1 MGSIIISAVAA
12 IAAGMALAATG
23 VLQQRAASSRPD
35 DEQFSLR
42 MLARLARNKTWL
54 MGIGAAVLSYGFQAL
69 ALAFGP
75 LALVQPLVVSE
86 LLFAVPVS
94 AKLRGIR
101 LGRRE
106 WTAMVTVVAGL
117 GIGIA
122 AAHPRKADPLVSIEL
137 WAYALGGI
145 AVLVALALLI
155 GRQLTGPAK
164 ASMFALAG
172 ASVMALQSAL
182 YKATISALERDKLG
196 VFTHWQAY
204 ALIVASFLGL
214 YLVQN
219 AYQAG
224 PLAASMPVMDAVLPT
239 VAIALGI
246 GLFGEPINTSWWG
259 LTGASAGLVL
269 LIVGIVALDTSGAV
283 RRQHS
288 VEEKEQERASQ
299 QGNSAVAA
307 SGNLAPHHGKG
318 S

>member
-42 MLARLARNKTWL
+42 MLARLARDKTWL

-94 AKLRGIR
+94 AKMRGIR

-106 WTAMVTVVAGL
+106 WTAMAIVVAGL
-117 GIGIA
+117 GLGIA
-122 AAHPRKADPLVSIEL
+122 SAHPRKANPLVPIEL

-145 AVLVALALLI
+145 ALLVTLALLI

-164 ASMFALAG
+164 ASLFALAG

-182 YKATISALERDKLG
+182 YKATITALERDKLG

-246 GLFGEPINTSWWG
+246 GLFGEPVNTSWWG
-259 LTGASAGLVL
+259 LTGASVGLVL
-269 LIVGIVALDTSGAV
+269 LISGIVALDTSGAV
-283 RRQHS
+283 RRQQR
-288 VEEKEQERASQ
+288 VEEKRRQQASHEDR
-299 QGNSAVAA
+299 SAVTA
-307 SGNLAPHHGKG
+307 SGASAPQHGKG

>member
-1 MGSIIISAVAA
+1 MGSILISVFAA

-23 VLQQRAASSRPD
+23 VLQQRAASSRPA

-42 MLARLARNKTWL
+42 MLARLAHNKIWL

-86 LLFAVPVS
+86 LLFAVPIS
-94 AKLRGIR
+94 AKLRGIH
-101 LGRRE
+101 LGKRA
-106 WTAMVTVVAGL
+106 WTAVGIVVAGL
-117 GIGIA
+117 AIGIA
-122 AAHPRKADPLVSIEL
+122 SAHPRKANPLVPFSL
-137 WAYALGGI
+137 WAYALVGI

-155 GRQLTGPAK
+155 GHRLSGPAK

-182 YKATISALERDKLG
+182 YKATITALERDKLG

-204 ALIVASFLGL
+204 ALIIASFLGL

-239 VAIALGI
+239 VAIAL
-246 GLFGEPINTSWWG
+246 
-259 LTGASAGLVL
+259 ASACSVSRSTPAG
-269 LIVGIVALDTSGAV
+269 GA
-283 RRQHS
+283 
-288 VEEKEQERASQ
+288 
-299 QGNSAVAA
+299 
-307 SGNLAPHHGKG
+307 
-318 S
+318 

>member
-1 MGSIIISAVAA
+1 MRAEATMGSIIISAVAA

-117 GIGIA
+117 GIA

-164 ASMFALAG
+164 ASMFA
-172 ASVMALQSAL
+172 
-182 YKATISALERDKLG
+182 
-196 VFTHWQAY
+196 
-204 ALIVASFLGL
+204 
-214 YLVQN
+214 
-219 AYQAG
+219 
-224 PLAASMPVMDAVLPT
+224 
-239 VAIALGI
+239 
-246 GLFGEPINTSWWG
+246 
-259 LTGASAGLVL
+259 
-269 LIVGIVALDTSGAV
+269 
-283 RRQHS
+283 
-288 VEEKEQERASQ
+288 
-299 QGNSAVAA
+299 
-307 SGNLAPHHGKG
+307 
-318 S
+318 

>member
-1 MGSIIISAVAA
+1 MGSIIISAIAA

-23 VLQQRAASSRPD
+23 VLQQRAASSRPS
-35 DEQFSLR
+35 DERFSLR
-42 MLARLARNKTWL
+42 MLATLAHNKIWL
-54 MGIGAAVLSYGFQAL
+54 AGLGAAVLSYGFQAV

-86 LLFAVPVS
+86 LLFAVPIS
-94 AKLRGIR
+94 AKLRGIQ

-106 WTAMVTVVAGL
+106 WTAVFTVVVGL

-122 AAHPRKADPLVSIEL
+122 SAHPRKADPLVPISL

-145 AVLVALALLI
+145 AVLVVLAVLI
-155 GRQLTGPAK
+155 GRRLRGPAK
-164 ASMFALAG
+164 ASLFALAG

-182 YKATISALERDKLG
+182 YKATIVALRQDKLG
-196 VFTHWQAY
+196 VFLHWQAY
-204 ALIVASFLGL
+204 ALIIASFLGL

-239 VAIALGI
+239 VAIALGV

-259 LTGASAGLVL
+259 LTGASAGLML
-269 LIVGIVALDTSGAV
+269 LIIGIVALDTSGAV
-283 RRQHS
+283 RRQQQI
-288 VEEKEQERASQ
+288 ERKEKKQPAQ
-299 QGNSAVAA
+299 QHRSAIAA
-307 SGNLAPHHGKG
+307 SGA
-318 S
+318 